1 MNDRSELKTAV
12 VFDKDSTLA
21 DTRHRWHLAPGA
33 GAEPDWDAYSAACLG
48 DPLLPGPATLTRLLH
63 PHHQVHVCSGSND
76 TSRQATLQWLTV
88 HRIPYDALYQRP
100 PGDRRKNWR
109 LKTDYVNSL
118 RALGVEVV
126 LFVEDHPEV
135 AAMIEAET
143 GVPVLGVNPFYPE
156 DAHKLQQVQ
165 ADGMGGGL

>member
-1 MNDRSELKTAV
+1 LNREDLKTAV
-12 VFDKDSTLA
+12 VFDKDSTLG

-33 GAEPDWDAYSAACLG
+33 GTEPDWDAYSAACLG
-48 DPLLPGPATLTRLLH
+48 DEPLPGPATLARLLH
-63 PHHQVHVCSGSND
+63 PYHQVHVCSGSNHS
-76 TSRQATLQWLTV
+76 SRQVTLQWLTRC
-88 HRIPYDALYQRP
+88 RIPYDALYQRS
-100 PGDRRKNWR
+100 PGDFRKNWQ
-109 LKTDYVNSL
+109 LKAGYVNSL

-156 DAHKLQQVQ
+156 DLHKLHQVQ
-165 ADGMGGGL
+165 GDGLGGGL